1 MIKNNYINPKL
12 NKTFILGRG
21 LIDIE
26 NKKSYIPVENEKLTK
41 GSSKRSCKKN
51 TKKDLSLEHQKF
63 LKSLINK
70 TKCGK
75 GFKKV

>member
-1 MIKNNYINPKL
+1 MIKNNYFNPKL

-21 LIDIE
+21 LIDRVNKKNRE
-26 NKKSYIPVENEKLTK
+26 NKKCTK
-41 GSSKRSCKKN
+41 GSSKKN
-51 TKKDLSLEHQKF
+51 TKKDLPLEHQKF

>member
-21 LIDIE
+21 LIDRE
-26 NKKSYIPVENEKLTK
+26 NKKSHVLVENKKCTK
-41 GSSKRSCKKN
+41 GSSKKN
-51 TKKDLSLEHQKF
+51 TKKDLPLEHQKF

>member
-26 NKKSYIPVENEKLTK
+26 NKKSYIPVENKQLTK
-41 GSSKRSCKKN
+41 GSSKKN
-51 TKKDLSLEHQKF
+51 MKKDLSLEHQKF

>member
-1 MIKNNYINPKL
+1 MIKNNYFNPKL

-21 LIDIE
+21 LIDRE
-26 NKKSYIPVENEKLTK
+26 NKKSYIAVENKKFT
-41 GSSKRSCKKN
+41 KRSSKKN
-51 TKKDLSLEHQKF
+51 TKKDLPLEHQKF

>member
-21 LIDIE
+21 LIDRVNKKSHE
-26 NKKSYIPVENEKLTK
+26 NKKCTK
-41 GSSKRSCKKN
+41 GSSKKN
-51 TKKDLSLEHQKF
+51 TKKDLPLEHQKF